1 MSDTGLLGQ
10 VFEGMKV
17 FDSTGDEIGKVDLVQ
32 MGDPEAATP
41 ASPVDDRSP
50 FLAGLFSVRGDEE
63 RDLPP
68 SIRERY
74 QLAGFF
80 RVDGKGWLDT
90 DRYVAADQIAE
101 VVSDTVR
108 LNVPKEDLI
117 EA

>member
-1 MSDTGLLGQ
+1 MSDMGLLGQ

-17 FDSTGDEIGKVDLVQ
+17 FDSTGDEIGKVDLVR

-50 FLAGLFSVRGDEE
+50 FLAGLFSVREDEE

-101 VVSDTVR
+101 VVADTIR
-108 LNVPKEDLI
+108 LNVPKEELI